1 MKLPLAGKAKNGSGM
16 PPPDG
21 APAVIA
27 RGLTVDGTLT
37 GNVDFL
43 IEGCVRG
50 EVCGRSVSIGSTG
63 EIDASVKAYV
73 IDIAGTVKGRL
84 EAMTV
89 NIAKCA
95 RIDATIFHHHLNVEK
110 GAAIKGLRPWRPVA
124 DMEQRRKLW

>member
-27 RGLTVDGTLT
+27 RGLTIEGTLT
-37 GNVDFL
+37 GTVDFL

-110 GAAIKGLRPWRPVA
+110 GAAIKGLRPWRPAA